1 MIDDGSED
9 LFGGFWPFMRRVFL
23 LFLPLWVYLLC
34 WSAGLNVLISA
45 IIAGLSVSTV
55 AIFEK
60 IRIKSES
67 QTSDED
73 NLIK

>member
-9 LFGGFWPFMRRVFL
+9 LFGGFWPFMQRFLL

-34 WSAGLNVLISA
+34 WSAGLNVLVSA
-45 IIAGLSVSTV
+45 ILAGFSVSAV

-60 IRIKSES
+60 IRIKSEY
-67 QTSDED
+67 QMGDVD

>member
-9 LFGGFWPFMRRVFL
+9 LFGGFWPFMRRFVLF
-23 LFLPLWVYLLC
+23 FLPLWVYLLC
-34 WSAGLNVLISA
+34 WSAGLNVLVSA

-60 IRIKSES
+60 IRIKTES
-67 QTSDED
+67 QTSGED

>member
-9 LFGGFWPFMRRVFL
+9 LFGGFWPFMQRFLL

-34 WSAGLNVLISA
+34 WSAGLNVLVSA
-45 IIAGLSVSTV
+45 ILAGFSVSAV

-67 QTSDED
+67 QMGDVD

>member
-9 LFGGFWPFMRRVFL
+9 LFGGFWPFMRRFFL

-34 WSAGLNVLISA
+34 WSAGLNVLVSA
-45 IIAGLSVSTV
+45 IIAGFSVSTV

-67 QTSDED
+67 QTSDVD
-73 NLIK
+73 NVIK

>member
-9 LFGGFWPFMRRVFL
+9 LFGGFWPFMRRFFL

-34 WSAGLNVLISA
+34 WTVGIPILISA

-60 IRIKSES
+60 MKIKNNS
-67 QTSDED
+67 QTE
-73 NLIK
+73 

>member
-9 LFGGFWPFMRRVFL
+9 LFGGFWPFMQRFLL

-34 WSAGLNVLISA
+34 WSAGLNVLVSA
-45 IIAGLSVSTV
+45 ILAGFSVSAV

-60 IRIKSES
+60 IRIKSEY
-67 QTSDED
+67 QMSDVD